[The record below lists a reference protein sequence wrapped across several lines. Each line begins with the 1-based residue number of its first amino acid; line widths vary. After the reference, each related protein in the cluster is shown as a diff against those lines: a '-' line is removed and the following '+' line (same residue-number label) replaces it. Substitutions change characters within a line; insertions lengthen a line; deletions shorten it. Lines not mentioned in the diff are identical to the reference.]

1 MKNKDQAILFEY
13 IRELLYDTNHAKL
26 DRSELSEDCSKLA
39 EGLEYFGEVIK
50 DEKRVLDQMAL
61 GNMDEEFKISHNY
74 LNAPVKTIQSNLKH
88 LSWVAKRVAAGDYQQ
103 HVSSLGS
110 FSNSF
115 NEMIKQL
122 SEYRDKMEMIS
133 NTDALTGVKNRRAF
147 NAESEKLWQEHK
159 IRFMVFI
166 DLDGLKYCNDTYG
179 HLYGD
184 QYIKAVCEILLTHL
198 KETEQLYRMG
208 GDEFLILSQE
218 DDLISCKQR
227 LSQIRKEFIQQ
238 MEDRVPFSCDFSY
251 GCVDLHDCQS
261 MSECLSL
268 ADQRMYE
275 YKMTKPNHRK

>member
-1 MKNKDQAILFEY
+1 
-13 IRELLYDTNHAKL
+13 
-26 DRSELSEDCSKLA
+26 
-39 EGLEYFGEVIK
+39 
-50 DEKRVLDQMAL
+50 
-61 GNMDEEFKISHNY
+61 
-74 LNAPVKTIQSNLKH
+74 
-88 LSWVAKRVAAGDYQQ
+88 
-103 HVSSLGS
+103 
-110 FSNSF
+110 
-115 NEMIKQL
+115 
-122 SEYRDKMEMIS
+122 MEMIS

-227 LSQIRKEFIQQ
+227 LNQIRKEFIQQ

-261 MSECLSL
+261 MSECLIL

>member
-1 MKNKDQAILFEY
+1 MKNKDQDILFEY
-13 IRELLYDTNHAKL
+13 IRELLYDTSHAKL

-39 EGLEYFGEVIK
+39 EGLEYLGEVIK

-122 SEYRDKMEMIS
+122 NEYRDKMEMIS

-147 NAESEKLWQEHK
+147 NEESEKLWQESK
-159 IRFMVFI
+159 IRSMVFI

-179 HLYGD
+179 HFYGD

-238 MEDRVPFSCDFSY
+238 MEDCVPFSCDFSY
-251 GCVDLHDCQS
+251 GCVDLHDCQNV
-261 MSECLSL
+261 SECLSL
-268 ADQRMYE
+268 ADKRMYE